1 MCLSLRTPGSQE
13 TPPNMNKYQMIKLI
27 VVFVQIEFYLPAML
41 LGGWPDCCV
50 RECSPAMPSG

>member
-1 MCLSLRTPGSQE
+1 
-13 TPPNMNKYQMIKLI
+13 MIKLI

-50 RECSPAMPSG
+50 RACYAQWMSGG